1 MSKHLKRL
9 AAPTSWKL
17 ARKVHK
23 FVTKP
28 LPGKH
33 KLEEMIPLTLL
44 IRDILHYCDN
54 AREAKRIVS
63 SGQVKIDGRV
73 VREAKQG
80 VGLMDVVSFEK
91 IGEHYRILFD
101 KNGKLV
107 PVRISPEEAKWK
119 LVRIENK
126 TTQKKGITQLNLHD
140 GRNILVENPSE
151 YKTWDTLKI
160 ELPSQRILNRFA
172 FEIGN
177 VCYIIGGQH
186 VGEIATIA
194 GEEVT
199 PGSRPN
205 IVYFKEGFS
214 TIKEKVF
221 VVGIKVPE
229 IKLPEV
235 KVI

>member
-9 AAPTSWKL
+9 PAPTTWKL
-17 ARKVHK
+17 ERKTAK

-33 KLEEMIPLTLL
+33 KLWEMIPLTLL
-44 IRDILHYCDN
+44 IRDYLHYCDN
-54 AREAKRIVS
+54 AREAKKIVC
-63 SGQVKIDGRV
+63 SGDVKIDGKV
-73 VREAKQG
+73 VREPKQG
-80 VGLMDVVSFEK
+80 VGLMDVVSFER
-91 IGEHYRILFD
+91 IGEHYRILLD
-101 KNGKLV
+101 RNGKLV

-126 TTQKKGITQLNLHD
+126 TTQKGGITQLNLHD
-140 GRNILVENPSE
+140 GRNILVENPNQ

-160 ELPSQRILNRFA
+160 EIPSQKIMNRLG

-177 VCYIIGGQH
+177 VCYFIGGKH

-194 GEEVT
+194 GQEVM

-205 IVYFKEGFS
+205 VVYLKEGFS
-214 TIKEKVF
+214 TVKEKVF

-229 IKLPEV
+229 ITLPEV
-235 KVI
+235 RVV